1 MKEASFR
8 LEGYRFEKVNM
19 DLSANPGQIGINI
32 TPSGIYNPAN
42 GQYDLSFVF
51 QALRQTDSQAF
62 ITILCKARFVFH
74 EPVLFEEIPDYF
86 YLNSIAIL
94 FPYVR
99 AFVSIITLQANINP
113 LMLPTMNLASLQET
127 LKKNTKVCDDEK
139 GKTIP
144 NN

>member
-8 LEGYRFEKVNM
+8 LEGYKFEKVNM

-32 TPSGIYNPAN
+32 VPSGVYNPSN

-51 QALRQTDSQAF
+51 QALRQTDNQAF
-62 ITILCKARFVFH
+62 ITILCKARFVFR
-74 EPVLFEEIPDYF
+74 EPVLLEEIPDYF

-127 LKKNTKVCDDEK
+127 LKKNTNVCDDEK
-139 GKTIP
+139 CKTIP
-144 NN
+144 NA

>member
-8 LEGYRFEKVNM
+8 LEGYRFEKIDM
-19 DLSANPGQIGINI
+19 DLSANPGHIGINI
-32 TPSGIYNPAN
+32 DPSGIYYPAN

-51 QALRQTDSQAF
+51 QALRQTDNQSF
-62 ITILCKARFVFH
+62 ITILCKARFVFSN
-74 EPVLFEEIPDYF
+74 PVLFEEIPDYF

-113 LMLPTMNLASLQET
+113 LILPTMNLASLQET
-127 LKKNTKVCDDEK
+127 LKKNTEVCDDEN
-139 GKTIP
+139 GKTTP
-144 NN
+144 NA

>member
-1 MKEASFR
+1 
-8 LEGYRFEKVNM
+8 
-19 DLSANPGQIGINI
+19 
-32 TPSGIYNPAN
+32 
-42 GQYDLSFVF
+42 
-51 QALRQTDSQAF
+51 
-62 ITILCKARFVFH
+62 LCKARFVFR
-74 EPVLFEEIPDYF
+74 EPVLLEEIPDYF

-127 LKKNTKVCDDEK
+127 LKKNTNVCDDEK

-144 NN
+144 NS

>member
-32 TPSGIYNPAN
+32 VPSGVYNPSN

-51 QALRQTDSQAF
+51 QALRQTDNQAF
-62 ITILCKARFVFH
+62 ITILCKARFVFR
-74 EPVLFEEIPDYF
+74 EPVLLEEIPDYF

-127 LKKNTKVCDDEK
+127 LKKNTNVCDDEK

-144 NN
+144 NS

>member
-1 MKEASFR
+1 MKEATFR
-8 LEGYRFEKVNM
+8 LEGYRFEQVNM

-32 TPSGIYNPAN
+32 IPSGTYNPTN

-51 QALRQTDSQAF
+51 HALRQNDNQAF
-62 ITILCKARFVFH
+62 ITILCKARFAFK

-127 LKKNTKVCDDEK
+127 LKNNTTVCDNET

-144 NN
+144 NA